1 MKPYEIIWYG
11 RGGQGA
17 VTAAKIVAQSAYL
30 KGYQGVTATPSF
42 GAERRGVPVSAS
54 TRISPEPIRVV
65 SQVEKADVIVV
76 LDHTILRYQETID
89 SLEKGGWLVVNA
101 FQNVKELGIRD
112 DVNIASVDA
121 TAVCQELGLIVA
133 GLTVVNTAMLGA
145 FIRAT
150 EVVDMATIEKVIGAR
165 FSNNTVAINLAAMK
179 KSYEITR
186 LERMS

>member
-30 KGYQGVTATPSF
+30 QGYQGVTATPSF

-65 SQVEKADVIVV
+65 SQVERADVIVV

-121 TAVCQELGLIVA
+121 TAVCQELGLLVA